1 MCATGILTLFSLN
14 VLSPTSFIG
23 RILLK
28 LEKIIYERSQ
38 AVFTVTRH
46 LQDGIQADV
55 AVSVHL
61 EQNGFDRTIISC
73 DAWMEDRQGLVGIVQ
88 HGLFGRLVDPR
99 QNS

>member
-1 MCATGILTLFSLN
+1 MIVTSPPFFALIIVFFFLWILRLPYVVDVRDRYPMTLFSLN
-14 VLSPTSFIG
+14 VLSPTSFMG

-46 LQDGIQADV
+46 LRDGIQADV

-61 EQNGFDRTIISC
+61 EQNGFEQTIIS
-73 DAWMEDRQGLVGIVQ
+73 
-88 HGLFGRLVDPR
+88 
-99 QNS
+99 